1 MARCRSIFRRALA
14 VVAAVALAA
23 CHRSGDGRTE
33 IVLGDQAGLAHAKA
47 DAAGALRGTPYA
59 VRWANFPGAAPLFE
73 AMNAG
78 AVDTAPAGD
87 APLILAAAA
96 HVPLRVVAISR
107 SSGRGVGILVPRG
120 SPIRSI
126 ADLRGRHVI
135 VSSARGS
142 ISQYLLLEALR
153 RAKVAPTDLTI
164 GFLLPNDAASAFE
177 AGKIDAWATFGSY
190 QAIAEAR
197 GARVLIDG
205 RGINSGIGVLAVSEA
220 ALGDPKKRAALADYV
235 RRQAQVNL
243 WTRTHPDAYAG
254 IYAQRTGVP
263 IGVARTIVSWEN
275 PVLQPVDAKAVHDLQ
290 DVADRFLGFGVI
302 PERVIVAPLVDATLF
317 TGKFRTPGDARN

>member
-1 MARCRSIFRRALA
+1 MARYRSIFRRALV
-14 VVAAVALAA
+14 VVASVALAA

-47 DAAGALRGTPYA
+47 DAAGVFRDTPYA

-87 APLILAAAA
+87 APFILAGAG
-96 HVPLRVVAISR
+96 HVPLRIVAISR
-107 SSGRGVGILVPRG
+107 SSARGVGILVPKD
-120 SPIRSI
+120 SPIRSV

-142 ISQYLLLEALR
+142 VSQYLLLEALR
-153 RAKVAPTDLTI
+153 RAKVAPADLTI

-220 ALGDPKKRAALADYV
+220 ALGDPSKRAAMADYV
-235 RRQAQVNL
+235 RRQARVNL
-243 WTRTHPDAYAG
+243 WTRTHPDAYAA

-302 PERVIVAPLVDATLF
+302 PERVNIAPLVDATLF
-317 TGKFRTPGDARN
+317 TGESRTPASARN